1 MSASL
6 KLFGVVL
13 ENRAPQSIRKTDF
26 IFIREFGIVIAP
38 NASAKAVDI
47 RSWAKQSELT
57 GNQLNG
63 SFHKS
68 WNKVMS
74 ASGYKLATEQ
84 LLHYFTTY
92 GLEALGLA
100 HPDLVY
106 IPNEV
111 LNTPE
116 PLPLR
121 IIRGVSRDE
130 LISRTFKLLSSGA
143 ALKQETISLAF
154 DLLDELDYVF
164 TGSED
169 IRNREAK
176 VYAIERTGI
185 LPTNPMDLFRWFVY
199 KATGETLLIKNDA
212 LIAKIKD
219 SGYILPSLSYSQQ
232 IALATHF
239 NRLKPLWLAFKHSDA
254 NNPAIVNSI
263 SKISKIQ
270 HKPLAVNLLSNV
282 SKVRTAAEFLDVLP
296 SANIFQLVRAY
307 NHLKVRLAS
316 DNDSQLY
323 LVRNGKGF
331 AKEKPTKRPVI
342 FYETLADLLIQ
353 EIRARFTY
361 EKIYVPD
368 NVDYAIPTSEKQFVG
383 MIPINTEI
391 RIPKDE
397 SFGLVGIYWED
408 GQERTDLDLRA
419 DSMSDSVGWNSSY
432 RNTNEDFEGIAYSG
446 DMTSAPNG
454 ASEWLY
460 HNKIIDTYS
469 VKINSYR
476 ADENHSFKLIV
487 GYGDNV
493 KKDYVIDPNRIIFK
507 ADLSMV
513 QEEITLGIL
522 APTENGSSFFLS
534 GAATSNRS
542 VGRDNKVSQIAR
554 QALIKQTKN
563 VLRLSDLMALNNDY
577 SYALDVEEAKYDL
590 APASLTKDSFLNLF
604 TH

>member
-13 ENRAPQSIRKTDF
+13 ENRAPQPIRKTDF

-47 RSWAKQSELT
+47 RVWADKSELT
-57 GNQLNG
+57 GNQLNA

-68 WNKVMS
+68 WQKVLT
-74 ASGYKLATEQ
+74 ASGFELAMEQ
-84 LLHYFTTY
+84 LLHYLSTY
-92 GLEALGLA
+92 GLESLGLS
-100 HPDLVY
+100 HPDLIY

-111 LNTPE
+111 LNTLE

-121 IIRGVSRDE
+121 VIRGVSRDE

-169 IRNREAK
+169 IHNREAK

-212 LIAKIKD
+212 LIEKIKN
-219 SGYILPSLSYSQQ
+219 SGYTLPDLSDFQQ
-232 IALATHF
+232 TTLAAHF

-263 SKISKIQ
+263 SKLSKKV
-270 HKPLAVNLLSNV
+270 HKPLAVNLLNNV
-282 SKVRTAAEFLDVLP
+282 SKVNTAAEFSATFP
-296 SANIFQLVRAY
+296 SATIFQLVRAF
-307 NHLKVRLAS
+307 NHLMVRLSS
-316 DNDSQLY
+316 DNDAQLY

-331 AKEKPTKRPVI
+331 AKEKPTKRSVI
-342 FYETLADLLIQ
+342 FYETLATLLLQ

-361 EKIYVPD
+361 EKIYVPQ

-391 RIPKDE
+391 RIPKGE

-419 DSMSDSVGWNSSY
+419 DSTSDSVGWNSMY
-432 RNTNEDFEGIAYSG
+432 RNTNEDFEGIAHSG
-446 DMTSAPNG
+446 DVTAAPQG

-460 HNKIIDTYS
+460 HNKITDTYS
-469 VKINSYR
+469 VKINSYS
-476 ADENHSFKLIV
+476 ADENHPFKLIV

-493 KKDYVIDPNRIIFK
+493 KKDYVIDPNRVIFK

-522 APTENGSSFFLS
+522 APTENGSSFYLS
-534 GAATSNRS
+534 GAATGNRS
-542 VGRDNKVSQIAR
+542 VGRDNRISQIAR

-563 VLRLSDLMALNNDY
+563 VLRLSDLLALTDG
-577 SYALDVEEAKYDL
+577 SALSPEEAKYDL
-590 APASLTKDSFLNLF
+590 TPVSLTKDSFLNLF

>member
-1 MSASL
+1 MSPSL
-6 KLFGVVL
+6 QLFGVVL
-13 ENRAPQSIRKTDF
+13 ESNSSKSNPVFLD
-26 IFIREFGIVIAP
+26 EYGIVVAS
-38 NASAKAVDI
+38 NASNRTKEI
-47 RSWAKQSELT
+47 RDWARQFELT
-57 GNQLNG
+57 GNQLNS

-68 WNKVMS
+68 WNKVLT
-74 ASGYKLATEQ
+74 ASGFDLAREQ
-84 LLHYFTTY
+84 LIHYLSVY
-92 GLEALGLA
+92 GLESLGLA
-100 HPDLVY
+100 HPDFVY

-111 LNTPE
+111 LNIPE
-116 PLPLR
+116 TLPLR

-143 ALKQETISLAF
+143 ALKKETIVLAF
-154 DLLDELDYVF
+154 DLLDELNYQV

-199 KATGETLLIKNDA
+199 KATGETLLIKNDV
-212 LIAKIKD
+212 LIGKIKD
-219 SGYILPSLSYSQQ
+219 SGYALPNLTDFQQ
-232 IALATHF
+232 ITLAAHF

-254 NNPAIVNSI
+254 NNPSIVNSI
-263 SKISKIQ
+263 SKLSKKA
-270 HKPLAVNLLSNV
+270 HKPLPVNLLSNI
-282 SKVRTAAEFLDVLP
+282 SKVKTASEFVSTFP
-296 SANIFQLVRAY
+296 SATIFQLVRAY

-331 AKEKPTKRPVI
+331 AKEKPTKVDTN
-342 FYETLADLLIQ
+342 FYRTLSFLLLEEIQ
-353 EIRARFTY
+353 SRFTK
-361 EKIYVPD
+361 ESIYVPQ

-391 RIPKDE
+391 RIPKCQ

-408 GQERTDLDLRA
+408 GDESTDLDLRA
-419 DSMSDSVGWNSSY
+419 DSMSVSIGWNTRC
-432 RNTNEDFEGIAYSG
+432 RNIHKDFEGLAYSG
-446 DMTSAPNG
+446 DLTSAPNG

-460 HNKIIDTYS
+460 HKEITDAYS
-469 VKINSYR
+469 VKINSFR
-476 ADENHSFKLIV
+476 AEENHPFKLIV

-493 KKDYVIDPNRIIFK
+493 KKGYMIDPNRVIFK

-513 QEEITLGIL
+513 QKEITLGIL
-522 APTENGSSFFLS
+522 APTENGSSFYLS

-542 VGRDNKVSQIAR
+542 VGRDNNISQIAR

-563 VLRLSDLMALNNDY
+563 VLRLSDLLNA
-577 SYALDVEEAKYDL
+577 SAASPQEANYDL
-590 APASLTKDSFLNLF
+590 TPSSLTKDSFLNLF